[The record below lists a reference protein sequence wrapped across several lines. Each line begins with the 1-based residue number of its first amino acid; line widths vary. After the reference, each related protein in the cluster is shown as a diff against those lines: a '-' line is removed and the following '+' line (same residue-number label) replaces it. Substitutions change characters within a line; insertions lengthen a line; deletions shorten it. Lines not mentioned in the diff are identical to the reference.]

1 MSPIWTD
8 ARVLTR
14 VGVVEMLAAQLYSQS
29 FGSTAM
35 PWNSVDA
42 SVRVHWRGEARKVYD
57 EALLSY
63 GV

>member
-1 MSPIWTD
+1 MSSFLTD

-14 VGVVEMLAAQLYSQS
+14 VGIVEMLAAQLYSQS
-29 FGSTAM
+29 FGATAM

-42 SVRVHWRGEARKVYD
+42 SVRALWREEARRVYD
-57 EALLSY
+57 EALMNF